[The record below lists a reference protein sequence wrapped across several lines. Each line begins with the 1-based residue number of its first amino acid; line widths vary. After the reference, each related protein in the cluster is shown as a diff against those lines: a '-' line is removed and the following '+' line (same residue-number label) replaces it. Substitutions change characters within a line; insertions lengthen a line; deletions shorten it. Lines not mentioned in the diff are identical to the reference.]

1 MMGDAPS
8 RSLRRGFRLAR
19 GFGFAALALYLSY
32 LIAGNAFLN
41 TGLADAAFNRKPER
55 FHAQW
60 QSALTLWPGRATFRG
75 VAVRGQARRVQWQ
88 AQAQRVHVRVA
99 LWPLSQR
106 QLRLDDVAADALQ
119 FDAQRVEA
127 DVPPPEAR
135 PGGWVIHLARIHSD
149 SVSRVRW
156 EDAEAVGLGQ
166 VDFGLWKQLRGGALE
181 ILPSR
186 LQLREA
192 RVSWANEPWLQQAQ
206 LDLGF
211 ALARHVAADAPGN
224 AKLALATLEIKLDA
238 EGPHF
243 SSALDSDDWMRLDA
257 QPGGGRIEAD
267 LALREAQLQ
276 PGGRLS
282 IALPVRHAQADGTRQ
297 SNVLT
302 LEMAVDEGLA
312 LRASLP
318 PQTGGIGSLAA
329 DLRLATRT
337 WPAAGM
343 PALLSLLD
351 GDVALDW
358 RFESLRWLSGA
369 LVRGEW
375 LSFDGA
381 GDLDAKL
388 KIVAG
393 KLAVGSRIEVPSVA
407 MSTRVLQDR
416 VQGTASAQGEL
427 VAGSDGAPQAQL
439 RIEVQRFEIA
449 AESAPEQVYVRGTDL
464 RLALDADGDLA
475 RLRDTLRGQL
485 NFRNAEIPDLTAY
498 NHYLPRRN
506 LAFTGGRGRLGAELE
521 LDAAGRVGKGRL
533 QLSAKAAA
541 LRLSELALRADVGI
555 DARLRRADFAGR
567 KFDLGGTT
575 LALDRVGYVQGD
587 ESRSDWWVRVG
598 LPQSKV
604 RWGRPLQFD
613 GEADVQMKDVGFL
626 LALFAQRRS
635 FPKWALRLADAGHAT
650 LRGKAQL
657 RGDALVLDEL
667 RAGNDRFAA
676 RARLSLHDQHR
687 RGELLLSWK
696 KLDLGVE
703 LRDAERKWHLRK
715 AQAWFE
721 QGKSYL
727 SSPPR

>member
-1 MMGDAPS
+1 MK
-8 RSLRRGFRLAR
+8 SLRRRAKLA
-19 GFGFAALALYLSY
+19 AVWSVTLYLCY
-32 LIAGNAFLN
+32 LGCANVALN
-41 TGLADAAFNRKPER
+41 TNLSDAAVNRKPER

-60 QSALTLWPGRATFRG
+60 QSALTLWPGRATFWG
-75 VAVRGQARRVQWQ
+75 AAVRGQARRVQWQ
-88 AQAQRVHVRVA
+88 AQAQRVQARIA
-99 LWPLSQR
+99 LWPLFR
-106 QLRLDDVAADALQ
+106 RELRLDDIAADELQ
-119 FDAQRVEA
+119 FDAQRV
-127 DVPPPEAR
+127 DTDLPPPEPR
-135 PGGWVIHLARIHSD
+135 PGGWAIHLPRIHSD

-156 EDAEAVGLGQ
+156 EGAEAVGLGR
-166 VDFGLWKQLRGGALE
+166 VEFGLWKQLRGGALE

-211 ALARHVAADAPGN
+211 ALARHVSADVPGRT
-224 AKLALATLEIKLDA
+224 KLALATLEIKLDA

-243 SSALDSDDWMRLDA
+243 SSALDADDWMRLDA
-257 QPGGGRIEAD
+257 QPGGGRVEAD
-267 LALREAQLQ
+267 LALRDMQLQ
-276 PGGRLS
+276 PGGTLR
-282 IALPVRHAQADGTRQ
+282 IVVPVHYTDATGKRRDNTLA
-297 SNVLT
+297 
-302 LEMAVDEGLA
+302 LEMAVGEGLV

-318 PQTGGIGSLAA
+318 PQAGGIGSLAA
-329 DLRLATRT
+329 DLRLGTRT
-337 WPAAGM
+337 WPAEGT

-351 GDVALDW
+351 GDIALDW

-369 LVRGEW
+369 LVRGDW

-381 GDLDAKL
+381 GDLDAQL
-388 KIVAG
+388 KIAAG
-393 KLAVGSRIEVPSVA
+393 KLAVGSRIEVPAVA

-416 VQGTASAQGEL
+416 VHGTASAQGEL

-449 AESAPEQVYVRGTDL
+449 AESAPDQVYVRGTDL

-475 RLRDTLRGQL
+475 KLRDTLHGQL

-521 LDAAGRVGKGRL
+521 LDAAGRVGRGRL

-567 KFDLGGTT
+567 RFDLGGTT

-635 FPKWALRLADAGHAT
+635 FPKWALRLADAGNAS

-667 RAGNDRFAA
+667 RAGNDRFMA
-676 RARLSLHDQHR
+676 RARLSLHDQRR